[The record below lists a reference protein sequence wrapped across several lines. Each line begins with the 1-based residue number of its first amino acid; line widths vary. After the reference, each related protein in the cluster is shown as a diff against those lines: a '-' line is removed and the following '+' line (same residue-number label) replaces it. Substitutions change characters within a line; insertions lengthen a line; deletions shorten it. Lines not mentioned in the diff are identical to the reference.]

1 MKQNENDERPM
12 TRQSDNSVESPYNF
26 VSVEEQP
33 EENEEGRGHNILSSP
48 RHKRCWVLYVCDCTR
63 CSLVDQLCDKDGVP

>member
-12 TRQSDNSVESPYNF
+12 TLQSDNSVESPYNF
-26 VSVEEQP
+26 VGVGRAA
-33 EENEEGRGHNILSSP
+33 GRGGCHNILSSP